1 MKEDLET
8 AATRIHSLEDD
19 VRRLVSEKTAAEKDV
34 QTVTAEPGREK
45 TLPAVERQNIQA
57 VDNGHADAG
66 KERHLVQQPLFRP
79 ADPTASHENAALVIS
94 EDPHLPMVIQ
104 QESRDD
110 LAVVGKLGEKTEIQT
125 IANPDSEIPVNPA
138 GFNGDLQSAEA
149 LKETADKPGKTFPAG
164 DIPFTG
170 NQWLDLLKW
179 AHHSEALSEDQRLRI
194 IRMGRLIQ
202 KDRKLT
208 KNQQDQVREILS
220 LVNAL
225 GFQAR

>member
-1 MKEDLET
+1 MPT
-8 AATRIHSLEDD
+8 Q
-19 VRRLVSEKTAAEKDV
+19 EKNDIW
-34 QTVTAEPGREK
+34 
-45 TLPAVERQNIQA
+45 L
-57 VDNGHADAG
+57 
-66 KERHLVQQPLFRP
+66 QQPLFHP
-79 ADPTASHENAALVIS
+79 GDPTASHENAALVIS

-104 QESRDD
+104 RESRDEF
-110 LAVVGKLGEKTEIQT
+110 AVVGKPIEKTEIQT

-138 GFNGDLQSAEA
+138 GVIGDLQFAEA
-149 LKETADKPGKTFPAG
+149 HEETADKPGKTFPAG
-164 DIPFTG
+164 DIPFTS

-208 KNQQDQVREILS
+208 KSQQDQVREILS

-225 GFQAR
+225 GFKAR